1 MELTIILLLIGA
13 GALVLPMLG
22 GDDEDSAEEGIRG
35 TFGDD
40 ELNGTEGNDLISGWQ
55 GNDVINGFGGDDEI
69 RPGAGDD
76 VVDAGDGDDTIFGSP
91 GADILTG
98 GAGNDT
104 ISGGAD
110 NDVIVGGADADTIFG
125 GAGDDTIFGG
135 YGTSGEGASV
145 REELRGD
152 DGDDTIF
159 VWGDN
164 AVVRGGAGDDELVL
178 VTGDAT
184 LRADAGAEDV
194 FYVFANE
201 SDAQETH
208 ARIPDFDPTRD
219 TLVMTVDHVPDGG
232 APYDAFDV
240 RIFDGFEDGVSGVR
254 IVVGFDEGDTDV
266 PASYEGSSAFLV
278 GLTADQVNPDNIE
291 IVLTSE
297 ADLAQPQNTLAAV
310 KAAIAPPPP

>member
-22 GDDEDSAEEGIRG
+22 GDDEDGSEDGIRG
-35 TFGDD
+35 TFEDD
-40 ELNGTEGNDLISGWQ
+40 ALNGTEGDDLILGWQ

-69 RPGAGDD
+69 RAGEGDD
-76 VVDAGDGDDTIFGSP
+76 VVDGGDGDDTIFGGP

-98 GAGNDT
+98 GAGSDT
-104 ISGGAD
+104 ISGGAGD
-110 NDVIVGGADADTIFG
+110 DIIYGGPDADTISGGAGNDTIFG
-125 GAGDDTIFGG
+125 GFGSSGD
-135 YGTSGEGASV
+135 GAPI

-159 VWGDN
+159 IWGEDGL
-164 AVVRGGAGDDELVL
+164 ARGGQGNDELVL
-178 VTGDAT
+178 VTGEAT
-184 LRADAGAEDV
+184 LRADGGTDDV

-201 SDAQETH
+201 SDGQETH

-232 APYDAFDV
+232 APYDNFEV
-240 RIFDGFEDGVSGVR
+240 RIFNGFEDDVSGVR
-254 IVVGFDEGDTDV
+254 VVVGFDDGDTDV
-266 PASYEGSSAFLV
+266 PARYEGSSAFLV
-278 GLTADQVNPDNIE
+278 GLTVDQLNPDNIE
-291 IVLTSE
+291 VVLTSE

-310 KAAIAPPPP
+310 QAAIAAPPP